1 MTTSLD
7 SPLRFVLRHPAHLL
21 ALGGGVGLLPAPGT
35 WGTLLALPLYWLL
48 LADLPIA
55 TQGVVWLGAAPV
67 CVWAAGITAKHL
79 GRADPGAVVID
90 EIHAF
95 IGMLIVLPS
104 GYDWQLW
111 AFLLFRAL
119 DIAKPPPI
127 GTLDRRVGG
136 GLGIMLDDWVA
147 AAIGMFVLALIA
159 RISGVVPAV

>member
-1 MTTSLD
+1 
-7 SPLRFVLRHPAHLL
+7 
-21 ALGGGVGLLPAPGT
+21 
-35 WGTLLALPLYWLL
+35 
-48 LADLPIA
+48 
-55 TQGVVWLGAAPV
+55 
-67 CVWAAGITAKHL
+67 
-79 GRADPGAVVID
+79 
-90 EIHAF
+90 
-95 IGMLIVLPS
+95 MLIVLPS